1 MGESI
6 TLNHVTQ
13 QNFTLESVESNQND
27 TFSQRSR
34 PLRSALELGATFPSI
49 QPFNQTQISISDLFQ
64 NGANEKKNDLDSV
77 KQKNP
82 ILSKAEIKLKL
93 ALDEK
98 KKQEKKYLEKMKKLN
113 REVQTLKQSLT
124 CKLCMD
130 KEVSQVL

>member
-1 MGESI
+1 M
-6 TLNHVTQ
+6 
-13 QNFTLESVESNQND
+13 
-27 TFSQRSR
+27 
-34 PLRSALELGATFPSI
+34 GATFPNI

-64 NGANEKKNDLDSV
+64 IGANDSDSV
-77 KQKNP
+77 KKKNP
-82 ILSKAEIKLKL
+82 ILSEAEIKLKL

-130 KEVSQVL
+130 KEVCFLLTASVA

>member
-1 MGESI
+1 M
-6 TLNHVTQ
+6 
-13 QNFTLESVESNQND
+13 F
-27 TFSQRSR
+27 
-34 PLRSALELGATFPSI
+34 
-49 QPFNQTQISISDLFQ
+49 QI
-64 NGANEKKNDLDSV
+64 GANETENDSDSV

-82 ILSKAEIKLKL
+82 ILSDAEIKLKL

-130 KEVSQVL
+130 KEVCFLLTASVAWENLGIALIKVYADFFLKL

>member
-1 MGESI
+1 M
-6 TLNHVTQ
+6 
-13 QNFTLESVESNQND
+13 
-27 TFSQRSR
+27 
-34 PLRSALELGATFPSI
+34 GATFPNI

-64 NGANEKKNDLDSV
+64 IGANETENDSDSV

-82 ILSKAEIKLKL
+82 ILSEAEIKLKL

-130 KEVSQVL
+130 KEVCFLLTATVALENLGIALIKVYANFFLKL